1 MDRHMDDSCKR
12 RVYYLHR
19 CFVIVHT
26 KCGQWQA
33 SFTQEKLACFVE
45 VSVTEQILPPPMHKN
60 LGMRLALGKMQSKID
75 SYLL

>member
-1 MDRHMDDSCKR
+1 MIPVSEAFITFIAA
-12 RVYYLHR
+12 LSLS
-19 CFVIVHT
+19 T
-26 KCGQWQA
+26 QKCGQWQA